1 MFYEIKTGFTL
12 FLAKL
17 WPLCRLMYLTSGV
30 ILSWRSVLVDI
41 LPLGWRLIIRHRG
54 IWLSFTGRAV
64 CEMEK
69 QRAMLLIS
77 PDQDFSD
84 QCEVMQLKSGVT
96 LVLSVIMNFKIAVN
110 HQLFFLHT
118 HRRQKSIRTHGLEAS
133 KCPIKHS
140 LYLSPFLFRGGEIL
154 PTALRCQLHK
164 DTTL

>member
-77 PDQDFSD
+77 PDQHFSD

-96 LVLSVIMNFKIAVN
+96 LVLSVIMNFNCFFYIPTGGKNPSGPMGWKPPNAQSSIAFTSPPFFSEGGK
-110 HQLFFLHT
+110 LFPQ
-118 HRRQKSIRTHGLEAS
+118 RSAAN
-133 KCPIKHS
+133 
-140 LYLSPFLFRGGEIL
+140 Y
-154 PTALRCQLHK
+154 
-164 DTTL
+164 TTI